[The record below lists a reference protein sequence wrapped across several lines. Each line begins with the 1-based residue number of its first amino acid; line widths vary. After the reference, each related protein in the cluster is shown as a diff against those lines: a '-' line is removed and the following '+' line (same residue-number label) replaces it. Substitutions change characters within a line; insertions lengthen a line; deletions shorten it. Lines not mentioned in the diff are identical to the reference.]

1 MISACRKIGWTIQVV
16 VMGEALLLALVSLYA
31 LQSDARVFRYA
42 GF

>member
-16 VMGEALLLALVSLYA
+16 FMGEALLLALVSLYA